1 MADSQGSSGQ
11 TGGALGTNTSGT
23 TSSGV
28 WNYDDTTGL
37 YLNPITGAYS
47 YSDPSAGASSPYTT
61 LQNPYAASNTSSGVW
76 NYDDTTGLYLNP
88 LTGAYSYSDP
98 SGGSS
103 GQTGSALGTN
113 TLGANT
119 SGVNTSGV
127 NT

>member
-11 TGGALGTNTSGT
+11 TGSALGTNTSGT
-23 TSSGV
+23 
-28 WNYDDTTGL
+28 
-37 YLNPITGAYS
+37 
-47 YSDPSAGASSPYTT
+47 
-61 LQNPYAASNTSSGVW
+61 TSSGVW

-98 SGGSS
+98 SAGSS

-119 SGVNTSGV
+119 LGVNKIGRAHV
-127 NT
+127 